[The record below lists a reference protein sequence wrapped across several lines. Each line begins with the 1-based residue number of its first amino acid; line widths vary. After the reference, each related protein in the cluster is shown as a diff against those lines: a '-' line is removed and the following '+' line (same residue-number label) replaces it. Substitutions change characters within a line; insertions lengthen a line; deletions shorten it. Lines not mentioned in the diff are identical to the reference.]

1 MVGFILYELMVM
13 MMIITT
19 LLIIP
24 PVDDYDIELNLSG
37 QVFNYVEKNLLQI
50 KTFSY
55 LPLD

>member
-1 MVGFILYELMVM
+1 
-13 MMIITT
+13 
-19 LLIIP
+19 
-24 PVDDYDIELNLSG
+24 VDDYDIELNLSG